1 MIQLTIIKLHP
12 NEYIQGLHYYPFVVN
27 LGRCT
32 ESCNTLDDLLNRE
45 WVPNKR
51 ERLNLNVF
59 DIIIEINKWEIL
71 AEHYKASVNLSLM
84 VVNVTRITINVSMN
98 AKIQKNIKCA
108 KKIIS
113 GILLH
118 VVAKMINI

>member
-1 MIQLTIIKLHP
+1 MVKHQKISKYHDHDCSLVNVSIRTKCVSLDNQRCMIQLTIIKLHP

-59 DIIIEINKWEIL
+59 DIIIEINK
-71 AEHYKASVNLSLM
+71 
-84 VVNVTRITINVSMN
+84 
-98 AKIQKNIKCA
+98 
-108 KKIIS
+108 
-113 GILLH
+113 
-118 VVAKMINI
+118 